1 MIRYFDRIFRTLRL
15 VRYKQLFNS
24 FNEKNEALS
33 ATDAC
38 SLEVIYLLNNPTV
51 NEFANFISISQ
62 PSASYRLSSLEAKGL
77 IEKAPCVR
85 DKRESKIKVT
95 DKFRGEYI
103 SRIPEWEAAVK
114 SVMQRY
120 SKEETKMI
128 KRFLLQVAAETQKL
142 ETQPLSER

>member
-15 VRYKQLFNS
+15 VRYKQLFSS
-24 FNEKNEALS
+24 FTEKQEALS

-38 SLEVIYLLNNPTV
+38 SLEIIYLLNNPTV

-62 PSASYRLSSLEAKGL
+62 PSASYRLSSLESKGL
-77 IEKAPCVR
+77 IEKTPCVR

-95 DKFRGEYI
+95 DKFRSEYI
-103 SRIPEWEAAVK
+103 SRIPAWEDAVK
-114 SVMQRY
+114 RVMGRY
-120 SKEETKMI
+120 TKEETKML

-142 ETQPLSER
+142 EEQPLE